1 MKENIILIKTYD
13 FAVRIVG
20 LYKYLCKTSKNFEIA
35 KQVLR
40 SGTSIGANAEEA
52 VGAQSKKDFIHKL
65 SIAYKEARETKYW
78 LRLLR
83 DTQCL
88 ELRIAESMLGDIEEI
103 LAILGKIKITSYKNS

>member
-1 MKENIILIKTYD
+1 MRENIILIKTYD
-13 FAVRIVG
+13 FAVRVVS
-20 LYKYLCKTSKNFEIA
+20 LHKHLCRTTKNFEIA
-35 KQVLR
+35 KQILK
-40 SGTSIGANAEEA
+40 SGTSVGANTEEA
-52 VGAQSKKDFIHKL
+52 MGAQSKKDFVHKL

-88 ELRIAESMLGDIEEI
+88 ELKIAESMLEDIEEI